1 MPHFNLSRLHD
12 RWGDLPR
19 RVARSARPGN
29 PLTSWGQILPYKR
42 SRWGN
47 PPSRGPIR
55 DTSNSRKIHFGG
67 GFASL
72 LRACL
77 QGERVTP
84 VG

>member
-1 MPHFNLSRLHD
+1 MIGGVTRQD
-12 RWGDLPR
+12 

-29 PLTSWGQILPYKR
+29 LLTRGQILLCKR

-67 GFASL
+67 GFALL

-84 VG
+84 VKWLP